1 MNILLIDPLP
11 ELERAFREEGH
22 AVKVL
27 RPGGGVFHLPG
38 LLAREGFS
46 PDLLLQQEVLGVRSY
61 FGGLE
66 RFSCPT
72 IFWALDTHLN
82 MFWHQWYAR
91 LFDIV
96 LTPHISL
103 FEKLPA
109 HLRPGQLFRF
119 AWPGE
124 KRAFIPHAQ
133 RPHRLGLCAR
143 ITPHRSIR
151 KWMVELLSSKELELK
166 DGLSHEEM
174 MAFYDA
180 SRVVPNESIANEVN
194 FRLMEGAS
202 SGSLLLSPDVGEDQN
217 ALLEP
222 GKEFFVY
229 RDGIELLELVAW
241 AGGHPAAVERMGRLA
256 MLRIQADHLPRQRTR
271 QIMCGLSEWTQTRLT
286 GTAGALA
293 FWLTLALQIRNGVL
307 GLEPLPHAREGL
319 ALVQAVK
326 NTVNPGSEA
335 LFLAGQAMAQIFC
348 LFAEGTPE
356 PRAPQ
361 LAHSLCRDILTHMDG
376 KKERPDRRDT
386 TVEDVLLLNPE
397 LLGVASAFALNEGRA
412 DMARLFWMKNMQPS
426 ERAAPESVVELCAGW
441 AGVYENT
448 GRTFNAGFSCNP
460 AKGFLPE
467 CALSWLI
474 YGRYTVPDTLVY
486 FAPRFHSLL
495 ADKPEYLSLYI
506 AHLAEHC
513 VAVPDNW
520 RWQEE
525 YGLVSIKVCRVAE
538 GLHEL
543 QEAGCGA
550 RRQGCERFFW
560 GKLNSW
566 RPGERNWEQWL
577 EVPDA

>member
-1 MNILLIDPLP
+1 MNILLIDPIP

-22 AVKVL
+22 DVKVL
-27 RPGGGVFHLPG
+27 RLGGGVFYLPG

-46 PDLLLQQEVLGVRSY
+46 PDLVLHQETLGVRSY

-66 RFSCPT
+66 QLCCPT

-82 MFWHQWYAR
+82 MFWHKWYAR

-103 FEKLPA
+103 FEKLPV
-109 HLRPGQLFRF
+109 HLRPGQLSRF

-124 KRAFIPHAQ
+124 KRAFIPHEQ
-133 RPHRLGLCAR
+133 RPHSLGLCAR
-143 ITPHRSIR
+143 ITPHRRIR
-151 KWMVELLSSKELELK
+151 SWMVELLSPKGLELR
-166 DGLSHEEM
+166 DDLSHEEM

-222 GKEFFVY
+222 GKEFFIY
-229 RDGIELLELVAW
+229 RDGIELLELAAW
-241 AGGHPAAVERMGRLA
+241 ADNHPAAAGRMGRLA
-256 MLRIQADHLPRQRTR
+256 MLRIQAEHLPRQRVR
-271 QIMCGLSEWTQTRLT
+271 QILGGLSGWTQTRLT
-286 GTAGALA
+286 GAPGDLA

-307 GLEPLPHAREGL
+307 GLNPLSHAREGL

-326 NTVNPGSEA
+326 NTVNPGRET

-348 LFAEGTPE
+348 LFAEGESE
-356 PRAPQ
+356 PRAPK
-361 LAHSLCRDILTHMDG
+361 LAHSLCCDILAHMG
-376 KKERPDRRDT
+376 SKKEREDARDT
-386 TVEDVLLLNPE
+386 AVEDVLLLNPD
-397 LLGVASAFALNEGRA
+397 LLGVASAFALNEGRV
-412 DMARLFWMKNMQPS
+412 DMARLFWMKNMRPS
-426 ERAAPESVVELCAGW
+426 ERAAPESVAELCACW
-441 AGVYENT
+441 AGVCENA
-448 GRTFNAGFSCNP
+448 GRAYNAGFSCNP
-460 AKGFLPE
+460 AEGFLPE

-474 YGRYTVPDTLVY
+474 YGRYTVPDTLEF
-486 FAPRFHSLL
+486 FAPRFHALL
-495 ADKPEYLSLYI
+495 ADKPEFLSLYF
-506 AHLAEHC
+506 AHLAEHS

-525 YGLVSIKVCRVAE
+525 YGLVNIRACRVVE

-543 QEAGCGA
+543 QEAGRRA
-550 RRQGCERFFW
+550 RQQGCERFFW

-566 RPGERNWEQWL
+566 RPGGRNWEQWL
-577 EVPDA
+577 EALDA